1 MKKHRKL
8 IWILI
13 IIFII
18 AAIAT
23 GVTIFC
29 LVTFN
34 ERDFVINSKN
44 TGNEDVNISDDTKV
58 YRNSDD
64 NYSFVYKAD
73 AKLVEDN
80 PNIYLYTVEEGEPPY
95 IMIYYTKGKIKPEK
109 YFKDYKKI
117 VKKSYK
123 KASFKKISQV
133 HIGDKTLYMLRAEIK
148 SEGSTY
154 VIDRYIEIYKDCS
167 VQYTIKS
174 NHTGSEDE
182 VLAGIIKSFCFDS
195 KAYSNRNN
203 SGNNDSNN
211 TSDTIEYKDFSSV
224 SNDKIGISMSV
235 PEDLQMQEIPIG
247 LYGQS
252 DNIIL
257 FASYQNSDA
266 TGAAIYDADDFV
278 NRIVEV
284 DGLLQSQLGVDKVTI
299 NNGSEEQLG
308 NYQAYEFPIQIETGG
323 FKGSGKMYL
332 INGSNNS
339 SNTGSNTSSNNS
351 SNTST
356 SNGSNISTNNSSN
369 AGCYILYYVV
379 SNEDK
384 YTKAAEQ
391 CISSFSI
398 DSEPQDMPAYQKYS
412 DTTNKISFLYRTGIT
427 DNKAEDMGG
436 IVGLELSEDSFIM
449 VEITNTGTEGVNS
462 AGDYMQQFVKLLKE
476 DNSDIKYTI
485 SEISKADSGRYDFE
499 TVDISYNYEGKDRVL
514 SLSCVDGSNG
524 VIYRIYY
531 SGITDEAEKLKILYS
546 DILWSFRAD

>member
-18 AAIAT
+18 AVIAA

-44 TGNEDVNISDDTKV
+44 NGNEDVNISDDIKV

-80 PNIYLYTVEEGEPPY
+80 PNIYLYAVEEGEPPY
-95 IMIYYTKGKIKPEK
+95 IMIYYAKGKIKPEK
-109 YFKDYKKI
+109 YFKDYKKM

-211 TSDTIEYKDFSSV
+211 TSDTIEYKDFSYV

-235 PEDLQMQEIPIG
+235 PADLQMQEIPIG

-308 NYQAYEFPIQIETGG
+308 NYQAYEFPIQIETDG
-323 FKGSGKMYL
+323 FKGSGKLYL
-332 INGSNNS
+332 IN
-339 SNTGSNTSSNNS
+339 SSNNS
-351 SNTST
+351 SNNGSNTSS
-356 SNGSNISTNNSSN
+356 SNGSNISTNNGSN

-436 IVGLELSEDSFIM
+436 IVGLEMSDDSFIM
-449 VEITNTGTEGVNS
+449 VEITNTSTEGVNS
-462 AGDYMQQFVKLLKE
+462 ADDYMQQFVKLLKE
-476 DNSDIKYTI
+476 ENSDIKYTI

-514 SLSCVDGSNG
+514 SLSCADGSNG

-531 SGITDEAEKLKILYS
+531 SGIIDEAEKLKTLYS